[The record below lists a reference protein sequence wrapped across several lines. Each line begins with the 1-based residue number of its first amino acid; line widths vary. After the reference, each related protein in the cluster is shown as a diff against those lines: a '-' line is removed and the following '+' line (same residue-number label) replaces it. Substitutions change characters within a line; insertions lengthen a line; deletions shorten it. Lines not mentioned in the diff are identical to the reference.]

1 MKYLLVNSSFYINKS
16 FSLLNLKVQPEKLV
30 DNMEN
35 FNKSDTIFL
44 LPKYMTK
51 NYRYDTSF
59 EIIGQYEEIQ
69 RRNNSDFQYR
79 IFFYDVDS
87 IEALLNTNKPLDSNL
102 VYLYGPNI
110 AFALSEIELANLN
123 KNIFGLKILI
133 LTDSNSI
140 NQFKYMMN
148 IEKYFNVVLLI
159 DTKPKFYRNKKVI
172 GPILTPNS
180 RKTIEKI
187 PKIDFKHR
195 DYDVGIFGT
204 LYDDRRE
211 ILDYSKSLGLR
222 IYHFGGTYDNK
233 RLTSDEYF
241 IAMAHTKIQLV
252 TLKSQGLGPN
262 VLRGHFTEAVFTNN
276 LIFAD
281 SGFPIPKLFKP
292 GESYVVY
299 KDKFDFVDKA
309 RYYLSNLDISEK
321 IANTANRILVE
332 TLNGANIFDP
342 KYLSKMRDRN

>member
-1 MKYLLVNSSFYINKS
+1 MKYLLANSSFYINKS
-16 FSLLNLKVQPEKLV
+16 FSLLNLKALPGNLV
-30 DNMEN
+30 HDMEN
-35 FNKSDTIFL
+35 FNKNETIFL

-59 EIIGQYEEIQ
+59 EIISQYEEIRQ
-69 RRNNSDFQYR
+69 RNNSEFQYR
-79 IFFYDVDS
+79 VFFYDMDG
-87 IEALLNTNKPLDSNL
+87 IEELLNITKPLNSNL

-110 AFALSEIELANLN
+110 DFAVSEIKLASLN
-123 KNIFGLKILI
+123 KKILGLKVLV
-133 LTDSNSI
+133 LTDSHSV
-140 NQFKYMMN
+140 NQFKHMMN

-211 ILDYSKSLGLR
+211 IFDYSKSLGLS
-222 IYHFGGTYDNK
+222 IYHFGGTYDSK
-233 RLTSDEYF
+233 RLTSDDYF
-241 IAMAHTKIQLV
+241 IAMANTKIQLV

-262 VLRGHFTEAVFTNN
+262 VLRGHFTEAVISKN
-276 LIFAD
+276 LIFVD

-292 GESYVVY
+292 GESFVVY
-299 KDKFDFVDKA
+299 KNKFDFVDKA

-321 IANTANRILVE
+321 IANTANRIWAE

-342 KYLSKMRDRN
+342 KYLSKMRDHN